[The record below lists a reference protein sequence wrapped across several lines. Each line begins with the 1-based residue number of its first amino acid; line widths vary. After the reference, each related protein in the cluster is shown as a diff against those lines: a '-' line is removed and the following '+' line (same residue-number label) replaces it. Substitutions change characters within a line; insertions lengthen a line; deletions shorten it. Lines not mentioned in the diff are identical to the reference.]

1 MKEKGAV
8 FVTAFSPLTWVFG
21 YCYRLHLF
29 NRADEP
35 WKVPV
40 MNERMIVNY
49 VMPHVNMYR
58 VIGAIV
64 IILGLYLVMWGK
76 ANDNNSFLSVDQ
88 CQIAPARE
96 LVNASRN
103 GKENPNHEANT
114 ISK

>member
-1 MKEKGAV
+1 
-8 FVTAFSPLTWVFG
+8 
-21 YCYRLHLF
+21 
-29 NRADEP
+29 
-35 WKVPV
+35 

-114 ISK
+114 ISKWWVTVNSTGKINFSASYKGFRFKSRLHQKLTNVLI

>member
-1 MKEKGAV
+1 MIFGTTFYLQTVATKEKGAV
-8 FVTAFSPLTWVFG
+8 L
-21 YCYRLHLF
+21 
-29 NRADEP
+29 
-35 WKVPV
+35 
-40 MNERMIVNY
+40 NY
-49 VMPHVNMYR
+49 VMAHVNMYR

-64 IILGLYLVMWGK
+64 IILGLYLVMCGK

-103 GKENPNHEANT
+103 GKENRNHEAIT